1 MLGLKNMLFFLF
13 RQDKIPNLSMF
24 IIECINFKYSFII
37 KLFWGIFEFLVNN
50 YTILEMKTIVF
61 SFFFPK
67 QENTNIFNI
76 K

>member
-1 MLGLKNMLFFLF
+1 MLGLKKLLLFFLF

-50 YTILEMKTIVF
+50 YIRLEMKTILV
-61 SFFFPK
+61 SFFFQNK
-67 QENTNIFNI
+67 KNT
-76 K
+76 